1 MIIPVNF
8 AQVNIVFAGDGV
20 PSGAEVTFG
29 VNLDGGATSLADV
42 ADAVQTSYQTRLMSL
57 VNSRVHV
64 SEYMVKAGPSS
75 TGATYILTAHDV
87 GTTDLGALPSSLA
100 LLVRKQTA
108 GGGRKS
114 RGRFFWPVLGETL
127 IGDGGIISPT
137 ALANLQTGF
146 NGFLADL
153 VTADAAMCL
162 LHADALTAPTPVTAL
177 SVQTICATQRRRM
190 RR

>member
-1 MIIPVNF
+1 MVIPEFF

-20 PSGAEVTFG
+20 PTGAEVTFG
-29 VNLDGGATSLADV
+29 VNLDAGATSLAAV
-42 ADAVQTSYQTRLMSL
+42 ADAVQTSYQTRLMPL

-64 SEYMVKAGPSS
+64 IEYLVKAGPNS
-75 TGATYILTAHDV
+75 TGATHILTAHDV

-108 GGGRKS
+108 LGGRHG
-114 RGRFFWPVLGETL
+114 RGRFFWPVLGESL

-146 NGFLADL
+146 DEFLVDL
-153 VTADAAMCL
+153 TTADAEMVL
-162 LHADALTAPTPVTAL
+162 LHADALTVPTPVTSL
-177 SVQTICATQRRRM
+177 SVQTLCATQRRRM